1 MSEHLRKP
9 DWLKIRL
16 GGNEQ
21 FTRTKSI
28 VESHCLHTICT
39 SGKCPNMGECWSR
52 GTATF
57 MIAGDICTRSCRF
70 CNTLTG
76 KPLPLDP
83 KEPANV
89 AESIRLMN
97 LKHAVITS
105 VDRDDLP
112 DLGAQHWVDTIRTI
126 KAVNPETTVE
136 VLIPDFQGRLE
147 LVDKVVAAAPEIIS
161 HNMET
166 VRRISPE
173 VRSAAKYEV
182 SLSVLARIA
191 AQGVVAKTGIMV
203 GLGETVEEVCELMD
217 DVRAA
222 GVSVLTI
229 GQYLQPS
236 RKNIPVKEY
245 VTPEQFESY
254 KSIALQ
260 KGFKKVESA
269 PLITLKNTYDGEN
282 ISLYSLLCYKGKKGG
297 KGMNKVKRS
306 LDNQAIGLVPLL
318 LFMFLDNYF
327 SYLLSFI
334 IGVTF
339 CFVCIFLFQILSKD
353 KVYQF
358 LLLPAATT
366 LVLYSIFLC
375 LRLEPVLFIY
385 SPLIT
390 EVLLVVVLAFL
401 GFAKRT
407 ILRRIRTSQHP
418 TYKRTLMRTTLNEFF
433 FVAQLIQNL
442 YTLHL
447 FIILVYSILPETMQ
461 SVRMERFLYRE
472 LGIVIG
478 VFLILYEQIRISMM
492 QGSLRKEMWLPVL
505 NDGGKV
511 IGCIARS
518 VSRSLPKKYYHPVVR
533 VAVIYQG
540 MLYLVN
546 RGKKSFVSPDTI
558 DYPFYSYVLF
568 RHSIE
573 STVRETMGGLGEKED
588 VMPRFLIRYTFENE
602 KVKHLV
608 NLYVMCVRSEKVMDQ
623 IKQPNGKLWTSKQ
636 IEENLGSGVFS
647 EYFEQEFA
655 YLQNTVLLA
664 ENFCCA
670 GC

>member
-1 MSEHLRKP
+1 M
-9 DWLKIRL
+9 
-16 GGNEQ
+16 NE
-21 FTRTKSI
+21 
-28 VESHCLHTICT
+28 
-39 SGKCPNMGECWSR
+39 
-52 GTATF
+52 
-57 MIAGDICTRSCRF
+57 
-70 CNTLTG
+70 
-76 KPLPLDP
+76 
-83 KEPANV
+83 
-89 AESIRLMN
+89 
-97 LKHAVITS
+97 
-105 VDRDDLP
+105 
-112 DLGAQHWVDTIRTI
+112 
-126 KAVNPETTVE
+126 
-136 VLIPDFQGRLE
+136 
-147 LVDKVVAAAPEIIS
+147 
-161 HNMET
+161 
-166 VRRISPE
+166 
-173 VRSAAKYEV
+173 
-182 SLSVLARIA
+182 
-191 AQGVVAKTGIMV
+191 
-203 GLGETVEEVCELMD
+203 
-217 DVRAA
+217 
-222 GVSVLTI
+222 
-229 GQYLQPS
+229 
-236 RKNIPVKEY
+236 
-245 VTPEQFESY
+245 
-254 KSIALQ
+254 
-260 KGFKKVESA
+260 
-269 PLITLKNTYDGEN
+269 
-282 ISLYSLLCYKGKKGG
+282 
-297 KGMNKVKRS
+297 VKRG

-339 CFVCIFLFQILSKD
+339 CFVCVILFRVLSKD

-407 ILRRIRTSQHP
+407 ILRQIRTS
-418 TYKRTLMRTTLNEFF
+418 R
-433 FVAQLIQNL
+433 
-442 YTLHL
+442 
-447 FIILVYSILPETMQ
+447 LVYSILPETMQ

-546 RGKKSFVSPDTI
+546 RGKKAFVSPDTM
-558 DYPFYSYVLF
+558 DYPFHSYVLF

-573 STVRETMGGLGEKED
+573 STVRETMGSLGEKEEL
-588 VMPRFLIRYTFENE
+588 MPRFLIRYTFENE
-602 KVKHLV
+602 RVKHLV
-608 NLYVMCVRSEKVMDQ
+608 NLYVMCVRSEEVMDR
-623 IKQPNGKLWTSKQ
+623 IKQPNGKLWTSRQ

-655 YLQNTVLLA
+655 YLQTLS
-664 ENFCCA
+664 C
-670 GC
+670 

>member
-1 MSEHLRKP
+1 
-9 DWLKIRL
+9 
-16 GGNEQ
+16 
-21 FTRTKSI
+21 
-28 VESHCLHTICT
+28 
-39 SGKCPNMGECWSR
+39 
-52 GTATF
+52 
-57 MIAGDICTRSCRF
+57 
-70 CNTLTG
+70 
-76 KPLPLDP
+76 
-83 KEPANV
+83 
-89 AESIRLMN
+89 
-97 LKHAVITS
+97 
-105 VDRDDLP
+105 
-112 DLGAQHWVDTIRTI
+112 
-126 KAVNPETTVE
+126 
-136 VLIPDFQGRLE
+136 
-147 LVDKVVAAAPEIIS
+147 
-161 HNMET
+161 
-166 VRRISPE
+166 
-173 VRSAAKYEV
+173 
-182 SLSVLARIA
+182 
-191 AQGVVAKTGIMV
+191 
-203 GLGETVEEVCELMD
+203 
-217 DVRAA
+217 
-222 GVSVLTI
+222 
-229 GQYLQPS
+229 
-236 RKNIPVKEY
+236 
-245 VTPEQFESY
+245 
-254 KSIALQ
+254 
-260 KGFKKVESA
+260 
-269 PLITLKNTYDGEN
+269 
-282 ISLYSLLCYKGKKGG
+282 
-297 KGMNKVKRS
+297 MNKVKRG

-492 QGSLRKEMWLPVL
+492 QGSLVL

-573 STVRETMGGLGEKED
+573 STVRETMGGLGEKD
-588 VMPRFLIRYTFENE
+588 DAMPRFLIRYTFENE

-608 NLYVMCVRSEKVMDQ
+608 NLYVMCVRSEEVMDQ

-636 IEENLGSGVFS
+636 IEENLSSGVFS

-670 GC
+670 NC